1 MSKLSLPIFRRR
13 ARDTSREAYE
23 EKRDRRG
30 YTDDGQI
37 VDNTP
42 VAPPVGYK
50 KQPSMVDII
59 REQIRNHKL
68 ALDLDAAGVETFDE
82 ADDFDV
88 GDPDDLPRSIYEMEE
103 NFDPPIRDDR
113 KEPDKKVEAGSDNGV
128 SSPTPPTPA
137 ADPPAT

>member
-103 NFDPPIRDDR
+103 NFDPPAKSDAAAS
-113 KEPDKKVEAGSDNGV
+113 DKVVKTEGDKPVE
-128 SSPTPPTPA
+128 PA
-137 ADPPAT
+137 APSPDSGDKPST